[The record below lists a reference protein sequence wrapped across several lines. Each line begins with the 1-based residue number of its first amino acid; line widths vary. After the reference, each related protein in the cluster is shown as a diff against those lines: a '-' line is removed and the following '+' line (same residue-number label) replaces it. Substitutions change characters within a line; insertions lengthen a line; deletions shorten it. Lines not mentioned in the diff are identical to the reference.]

1 MPKLTNVFGSKEPA
15 FALRTLAGIL
25 NLKVNT
31 QNLTFEELGGKLEA
45 TVAKN
50 DTRIQEL
57 RDMEELKA
65 VVAEAGTKKLKGG
78 GSV

>member
-1 MPKLTNVFGSKEPA
+1 M
-15 FALRTLAGIL
+15 
-25 NLKVNT
+25 
-31 QNLTFEELGGKLEA
+31 
-45 TVAKN
+45 AKN